1 MSILVSRTSR
11 VLVQGLTG
19 REGSFHTEQMKSYGT
34 NVVAGVSPG
43 KGGTTQLGVP
53 IYDTVADARRDT
65 SADISGIFVPAPFAA
80 DAIMEAAAA
89 GIGLIVCITEG
100 IPLYDMV
107 RARAFVEDAGARL
120 IGPNCPGV
128 VTAGRAKVGIIPNH
142 INREGSVGIVS
153 RSGTLTYEVIQGLSQ
168 AGVGQT
174 TSVGI
179 GGDPILG
186 LSFKEVLALFKADDV
201 EPGSLHQG
209 GIGLIERR
217 RRILRV
223 DHQRIDIEA
232 AQQDRAAGG
241 VDHPAVI
248 RLQPGERPFAHAGPG
263 GRNRSGETPGRKVGQ
278 DREDH
283 DDRHQAKTDPTPPA
297 PAATARGHRGGS
309 FDASAAP

>member
-1 MSILVSRTSR
+1 MSILVSRASR

-53 IYDTVADARRDT
+53 IYDTVVDARRDT
-65 SADISGIFVPAPFAA
+65 RADVSGIFVPAPFAA

-107 RARAFVEDAGARL
+107 RARAFVEDAGVRL
-120 IGPNCPGV
+120 IGPNCPGI
-128 VTAGRAKVGIIPNH
+128 VTADEAKVGIIPNH
-142 INREGSVGIVS
+142 INRAGSVGIVS

-186 LSFKEVLALFKADDV
+186 LSFKEVLALFKADGATRAV
-201 EPGSLHQG
+201 ILIGEIGGSD
-209 GIGLIERR
+209 E
-217 RRILRV
+217 
-223 DHQRIDIEA
+223 EA
-232 AQQDRAAGG
+232 AAEEVLGPGFGKPVIGFISGRTAPPGKRMGHAGAIISGNMGTATSKVQALQRAGAQVCGTIEEVVAAAGAALG
-241 VDHPAVI
+241 
-248 RLQPGERPFAHAGPG
+248 QP
-263 GRNRSGETPGRKVGQ
+263 S
-278 DREDH
+278 
-283 DDRHQAKTDPTPPA
+283 
-297 PAATARGHRGGS
+297 
-309 FDASAAP
+309 SAAHR

>member
-1 MSILVSRTSR
+1 VSILVSRESR

-19 REGSFHTEQMKSYGT
+19 REGTFHTEQMKSYGT
-34 NVVAGVSPG
+34 NIVAGVSPG
-43 KGGTTQLGVP
+43 KGGSTHLGVP

-65 SADISGIFVPAPFAA
+65 GADVSGIFVPAPFAA

-107 RARAFVEDAGARL
+107 RARAFVEDAGVRL

-128 VTAGRAKVGIIPNH
+128 VTAGQAKVGIIPNH
-142 INREGSVGIVS
+142 INLEGSVGIVS

-186 LSFKEVLALFKADDV
+186 LSFKEVLNLFKADEATRAV
-201 EPGSLHQG
+201 IMIGEIGGSD
-209 GIGLIERR
+209 E
-217 RRILRV
+217 
-223 DHQRIDIEA
+223 EA
-232 AQQDRAAGG
+232 AADEVLGRGFGKPVIGFISGRTAPAGKRMGHAGAIISGNTGTAASKVQALRRAGARVCDTIEEVVAAAGAALG
-241 VDHPAVI
+241 
-248 RLQPGERPFAHAGPG
+248 QP
-263 GRNRSGETPGRKVGQ
+263 S
-278 DREDH
+278 
-283 DDRHQAKTDPTPPA
+283 
-297 PAATARGHRGGS
+297 
-309 FDASAAP
+309 SAAHR

>member
-1 MSILVSRTSR
+1 LSILLSRASR

-19 REGSFHTEQMKSYGT
+19 REGTFHTEQMKSYGT

-43 KGGTTQLGVP
+43 KGGSTHLGVP

-65 SADISGIFVPAPFAA
+65 GADVSGIFVPAPFAA

-107 RARAFVEDAGARL
+107 RARAFVEDAGVRL

-128 VTAGRAKVGIIPNH
+128 VTAGQAKVGIIPNH
-142 INREGSVGIVS
+142 INLEGSVGIVS

-186 LSFKEVLALFKADDV
+186 LSFKEVLNLFKADEATRAV
-201 EPGSLHQG
+201 VMIGEIGGSD
-209 GIGLIERR
+209 E
-217 RRILRV
+217 
-223 DHQRIDIEA
+223 EA
-232 AQQDRAAGG
+232 AAEEVLGRGFGKPVIGFISGRTAPAGKRMGHAGAIISGNTGTAASKVQALRRAGARVCDTIEEVVAAAGAALG
-241 VDHPAVI
+241 
-248 RLQPGERPFAHAGPG
+248 QP
-263 GRNRSGETPGRKVGQ
+263 S
-278 DREDH
+278 
-283 DDRHQAKTDPTPPA
+283 
-297 PAATARGHRGGS
+297 
-309 FDASAAP
+309 SAAHR

>member
-1 MSILVSRTSR
+1 MSILVSRDSR

-19 REGSFHTEQMKSYGT
+19 REGTFHTEQMKAYGT

-43 KGGTTQLGVP
+43 KGGSSHLGVP
-53 IYDTVADARRDT
+53 IYDTVADARRD
-65 SADISGIFVPAPFAA
+65 SGADVSGIFVPAPFAA

-107 RARAFVEDAGARL
+107 RARAFVEDAGVRL
-120 IGPNCPGV
+120 VGPNCPGV
-128 VTAGRAKVGIIPNH
+128 VTAGQAKVGIIPNH

-186 LSFKEVLALFKADDV
+186 LSFKEVLQLFKADAATRAV
-201 EPGSLHQG
+201 IMIGEIGGSD
-209 GIGLIERR
+209 E
-217 RRILRV
+217 
-223 DHQRIDIEA
+223 EA
-232 AQQDRAAGG
+232 AAEEVLGRGFGKPVIGFISGRTAPPGKRMGHAGAIISGNTGTAASKVQALQRAGALVCDTIEEVVAAAGAALG
-241 VDHPAVI
+241 
-248 RLQPGERPFAHAGPG
+248 QP
-263 GRNRSGETPGRKVGQ
+263 S
-278 DREDH
+278 
-283 DDRHQAKTDPTPPA
+283 
-297 PAATARGHRGGS
+297 
-309 FDASAAP
+309 SAAHR

>member
-1 MSILVSRTSR
+1 LSILLSRQSR

-19 REGSFHTEQMKSYGT
+19 REGTFHTEQMKAYGT

-43 KGGTTQLGVP
+43 KGGTTHLGAP

-65 SADISGIFVPAPFAA
+65 GADVSGIFVPAPFAA

-107 RARAFVEDAGARL
+107 RARAFVEDAGVRL

-128 VTAGRAKVGIIPNH
+128 VTAGQAKVGIIPNH
-142 INREGSVGIVS
+142 INLEGSVGIVS

-186 LSFKEVLALFKADDV
+186 LSFKEVLTLFKADEATRTV
-201 EPGSLHQG
+201 IMIGEIGGSD
-209 GIGLIERR
+209 E
-217 RRILRV
+217 
-223 DHQRIDIEA
+223 EA
-232 AQQDRAAGG
+232 AAEEVLGRGFGKPVIGFISGRTAPAGKRMGHAGAIISGNTGTAASKVQALRRAGARVCDTIEEVVAAAGAALG
-241 VDHPAVI
+241 
-248 RLQPGERPFAHAGPG
+248 QP
-263 GRNRSGETPGRKVGQ
+263 S
-278 DREDH
+278 
-283 DDRHQAKTDPTPPA
+283 
-297 PAATARGHRGGS
+297 
-309 FDASAAP
+309 SAAHR